1 MKVLFYPFV
10 AIAVSMVAGTAWS
23 APGEYWEVTTKVE
36 MAGLPMAMP
45 ARTMKVCVAKGAEKN
60 PPPNKDCEMTDVRIV
75 GNRTS
80 WKMRCNQNGEIMT
93 GSGEMTGTPDNS
105 QGTMHMSG
113 KSGGE
118 TINMTMAHQ
127 SRRIGGNCDSEEI
140 QKFAQAQSNKAKEQI
155 CDTSRYT
162 STSQWMASA
171 TLFLKGQTCPGKKE
185 LLCEA
190 VRRDAPRDGDVYRQ
204 WLALDKGNGG
214 LIASACG
221 LSAEATLKTL
231 CRTVSHKNV
240 VSLTSLC
247 PAEVK
252 SYREAARRKDCEG
265 RSFTSRDGMG
275 KCLSGTASAEDDSA
289 SEEID
294 TTKARSKGNARARAL
309 EEAADEPQPKWG
321 ANPGQGATGS
331 PNAGPS
337 VLDSAKKLKG
347 LFGL

>member
-1 MKVLFYPFV
+1 MKKSLHRCLVIV
-10 AIAVSMVAGTAWS
+10 AALGPGVVWS

-45 ARTMKVCVAKGAEKN
+45 ARTMKVCIAKGAERN
-60 PPPNKDCEMTDVRIV
+60 PPPNKDCEMSDVKIV
-75 GNRTS
+75 GNKTS

-113 KSGGE
+113 KSGGQ
-118 TINMTMAHQ
+118 TFNMTMAHQ
-127 SRRIGGNCDSEEI
+127 SRRIGGSCDSEEMI
-140 QKFAQAQSNKAKEQI
+140 NAARAQAGKAKEQL
-155 CDTSRYT
+155 CDTSRFT
-162 STSQWMASA
+162 STTQWVNSA
-171 TLFLKGQTCPGKKE
+171 PLFLKDQTCPGKKE
-185 LLCEA
+185 PMCEA
-190 VRRDAPRDGDVYRQ
+190 VRRDAPRDVDVYRL
-204 WLALDKGNGG
+204 WLAQDKASGG

-221 LSAEATLKTL
+221 LNPEVTLKAL

-252 SYREAARRKDCEG
+252 AYREAARRKDCEG

-275 KCLSGTASAEDDSA
+275 KCLGGDASADADSG
-289 SEEID
+289 SEEVD
-294 TTKARSKGNARARAL
+294 LARTRGKGSARVQQ
-309 EEAADEPQPKWG
+309 EATDEAQPKWG
-321 ANPGQGATGS
+321 ASRDQGAVGA
-331 PNAGPS
+331 PNAVPS
-337 VLDSAKKLKG
+337 VLDGAKKLKG

>member
-1 MKVLFYPFV
+1 MKRIFRLGIV
-10 AIAVSMVAGTAWS
+10 VAGSIGTGAAFG

-45 ARTMKVCVAKGAEKN
+45 ARTMKVCIAKGAEKT
-60 PPPNKDCEMTDVRIV
+60 PPPNKDCEMSDVRIV

-80 WKMRCNQNGEIMT
+80 WKMRCNQNGEVMT
-93 GSGEMTGTPDNS
+93 GSGEMTGSPDS
-105 QGTMHMSG
+105 SEGTMQMSG
-113 KSGGE
+113 KSGGQ
-118 TINMTMAHQ
+118 TINMTMAHR
-127 SRRIGGNCDSEEI
+127 SKRLGGNCDSEEM
-140 QKFAQAQSNKAKEQI
+140 QKFAQAQTNKAKEQM

-162 STSQWMASA
+162 STVQWMSSA
-171 TLFLKGQTCPGKKE
+171 GLFLKDQTCPGKKE

-190 VRRDAPRDGDVYRQ
+190 VRRDAPRDATVYRQ
-204 WLALDKGNGG
+204 WIELDKHNGG

-221 LSAEATLKTL
+221 LSAEATLRTL
-231 CRTVSHKNV
+231 CRSVSGKNAG
-240 VSLTSLC
+240 SLAALC

-252 SYREAARRKDCEG
+252 AYREATRRKNCEG

-275 KCLSGTASAEDDSA
+275 KCLSGDASAEGEA
-289 SEEID
+289 SEDLEL
-294 TTKARSKGNARARAL
+294 TKAGGKGSARAL
-309 EEAADEPQPKWG
+309 EQASDEPQPKWG
-321 ANPGQGATGS
+321 ASQGQGATGS